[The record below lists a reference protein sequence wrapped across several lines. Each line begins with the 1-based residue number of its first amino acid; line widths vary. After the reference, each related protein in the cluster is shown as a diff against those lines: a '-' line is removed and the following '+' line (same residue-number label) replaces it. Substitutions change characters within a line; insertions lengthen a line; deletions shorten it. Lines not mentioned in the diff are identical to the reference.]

1 MIGGGEREQDKLD
14 VGLVSLQS
22 MDSLQLD
29 DATED
34 TPPTAVPGRDYFGMT
49 GDPLTAGW
57 LDDDDEVS
65 LHGDISVS
73 LDAEVSL
80 HGMRSFK
87 VQDDPEAT
95 LLRAKITDSK
105 RQPVVIRQMRT
116 IAVEAS
122 PEVVVSAPRVQWG
135 MVFGVVGGFAIMLST
150 IVGLL
155 LLLAR

>member
-1 MIGGGEREQDKLD
+1 MIGGGGGEQDKLD
-14 VGLVSLQS
+14 LGVVSLQS
-22 MDSLQLD
+22 MEALQLD

-57 LDDDDEVS
+57 IDDDDEVS

-80 HGMRSFK
+80 HGELTYE
-87 VQDDPEAT
+87 VADDPEAT
-95 LLRAKITDSK
+95 MLRAKIAEST

-116 IAVEAS
+116 IAVDAS
-122 PEVVVSAPRVQWG
+122 PEVAVTTPRVQWG
-135 MVFGVVGGFAIMLST
+135 MVVGVLGGFAVMLTT

-155 LLLAR
+155 LLLSR